1 MSLSRSS
8 INSQQ
13 TFTAD
18 NSNNGLTYEFEHFR
32 LDADHLM
39 LYRQGQAVPLRPK
52 VVETLVALI
61 ERRGE
66 VVSKDELMDRL
77 WPDQI
82 VEESNLSQSIYLLR
96 KELGD
101 GINGQPLIET
111 FWKRGYRFNGEVR
124 ASDDFELILGTRTRT
139 LVLTDELETTGS
151 ELEMSSVDRLGARLW
166 KISSPKIF
174 LAAAALIAGVSLLT
188 LGGMRYLRSLP
199 AEEPPRRAQSAPTV
213 KKSRMTPDLNVNS
226 VAISSDGRYLT
237 YNVVEKGKHS
247 LWVKDVRLESSSR
260 IMPPVDNPYFDV
272 TFSPDGGQIF
282 YNTFQSNSPNRT
294 IFRIPANG
302 GEPQPIANDAV
313 GPITFSPDGHLIAF
327 IRAWPGKSSL
337 VIADSDGGKNERV
350 LNSRTGTAV
359 YESWGSNLSWSPDGS
374 SIAVCGA
381 RLDRN
386 KYVYEL
392 IEVSVTDGEERI
404 VVTPGWDYMDDVAWL
419 SDRSGLVVR
428 ARETHASPWQIWHI
442 SYPDGATRSIT
453 NDLNDYDGVSLSADN
468 RSLAVTKLVGN
479 WNIWFGDVERPE
491 QFKQI
496 TFGGTASDGA
506 HGITFTPDGKIIYTS
521 PRDGNT
527 DLWRIDPDGGE
538 QFQLTKNAGDFNGDP
553 VVSPDGNSIVFESS
567 RSGSKEIWRM
577 DADGGNPRQLTDT
590 GLADGP
596 SFSPDGEWVYFTLYN
611 DGKPMIARVPASGGE
626 WAIVEAFEP
635 PVFGGRVSPDA
646 KLIAVGFYDHFSAQ
660 PWKYGVLSIDSGK
673 RIAVYDDLRLV
684 GGWQDDSKALIVI
697 RPDRRNLWL
706 QPLDGREQRQITAF
720 EEGQIRLFAVSQD
733 AKQVAVARGNPSA
746 EAVLMTDILTGN

>member
-32 LDADHLM
+32 LDAGHLM
-39 LYRQGQAVPLRPK
+39 LYRQGEAVPLRPK

-77 WPDQI
+77 WPEQV

-101 GINGQPLIET
+101 GINGRPLIET

-124 ASDDFELILGTRTRT
+124 RSDDFELILGTRTRT
-139 LVLTDELETTGS
+139 LVLTDELETTES
-151 ELEMSSVDRLGARLW
+151 EIETSSVDRLGARLW
-166 KISSPKIF
+166 KNSSQKIF
-174 LAAAALIAGVSLLT
+174 LAAAALLAGASLLT
-188 LGGMRYLRSLP
+188 VGGIRYWQSLP
-199 AEEPPRRAQSAPTV
+199 AEQTPQRAQSAPTA
-213 KKSRMTPDLNVNS
+213 KMFRMTPDLNVNS
-226 VAISSDGRYLT
+226 VAISSDRHYLT
-237 YNVVEKGKHS
+237 YNLVEKGKHS

-272 TFSPDGGQIF
+272 TFSPDGGHIF
-282 YNTFQSNSPNRT
+282 YNTFQNNSPNRT
-294 IFRIPANG
+294 IFRIPSNG
-302 GEPQPIANDAV
+302 GEPQSIATDAV
-313 GPITFSPDGHLIAF
+313 GPITFSPDGGRIAF
-327 IRAWPGKSSL
+327 VRAWPGKSSL
-337 VIADSDGGKNERV
+337 VTADSDGSGNELT

-374 SIAVCGA
+374 RIAICGA
-381 RLDRN
+381 RLDGNR
-386 KYVYEL
+386 YIYEL
-392 IEVSVTDGEERI
+392 IEVSVTDGKERI
-404 VVTPGWDYMDDVAWL
+404 IVTPGWDYMDDVAWL
-419 SDRSGLVVR
+419 SDGSGLVVR
-428 ARETHASPWQIWHI
+428 ARETHASPWQIWHV
-442 SYPDGATRSIT
+442 SYPDGATRRIT
-453 NDLNDYDGVSLSADN
+453 NDLNDYDGVSLSAD

-479 WNIWFGDVERPE
+479 WNIWLGDVERPG

-496 TFGGTASDGA
+496 TFGSTASDGA
-506 HGITFTPDGKIIYTS
+506 HGIAFTPDGQIIYTS

-527 DLWRIDPDGGE
+527 DLWRIDPDGGA
-538 QFQLTKNAGDFNGDP
+538 QLQLTKNAGEFNGDP

-577 DADGGNPRQLTDT
+577 DSDGGNPQQLTDT

-611 DGKPMIARVPASGGE
+611 DGKPMIARIPAAGGE
-626 WAIVEAFEP
+626 LAIVKEFEP
-635 PVFGGRVSPDA
+635 PVFGGHVSPDA
-646 KLIAVGFYDHFSAQ
+646 KLIALGFYDHLSAQ
-660 PWKYGVLSIDSGK
+660 PWKYGVLSIDSGE
-673 RIAVYDDLRLV
+673 RIAVFDSLRLV
-684 GGWQDDSKALIVI
+684 GGWQNDSKALIVI

-706 QPLDGREQRQITAF
+706 QPIDGREHRQITAF

-733 AKQVAVARGNPSA
+733 AKQVAVARGNPTA
-746 EAVLMTDILTGN
+746 EAVLMTDILAGY